1 MLDNQLRLPTNYLL
15 LVEITNRLS
24 ITSWDY
30 QLIIYYYWLTATG
43 YNRFIITFS
52 VFLSNGLVD
61 WCFFNTNFSN
71 TPCPAT
77 LWPEQIL
84 YIKHLQDPKK
94 YKILVYRTNGPQI
107 KRNLKRIKPY
117 IYRTMLSNYV
127 SVYKLISLKISKLC
141 RLPHL

>member
-1 MLDNQLRLPTNYLL
+1 MLSSESLDTNSMVSCLNHDGMVVVSLLKLWVRTLFIARCTPTNYLL

-77 LWPEQIL
+77 LWPEQTIL
-84 YIKHLQDPKK
+84 KF
-94 YKILVYRTNGPQI
+94 
-107 KRNLKRIKPY
+107 LK
-117 IYRTMLSNYV
+117 
-127 SVYKLISLKISKLC
+127 KLIFIQKHS
-141 RLPHL
+141 